1 MIESESCA
9 RRASSAS
16 DAGFRFRVLSFG
28 LRMPSPPALSHPMG
42 EGDRSG
48 TCVTRPSNFMKRLRS
63 LRPVA
68 GHSSLEIRPKN
79 EKKCGK
85 RPPWPFQ
92 PQRNVIEMSPMKES
106 ESVSE
111 WVSGS
116 ERSARCSAAVPGCEF
131 RHRPGACLH
140 SGQVWRRDAARTR
153 RRGRPRYQKLPNES
167 MRSARRF
174 KVSGSRFKADRRSQT
189 AATADSLTLPS
200 PIRWARE
207 PKRRVG
213 HAAYSARRAAT
224 AKPEPKKIKVNL
236 GYLRLFKLKKFLAM
250 PTTNGRECTRIC
262 ETNISKQK
270 GRVKGVAHGEALGAG
285 KRKGERVQGR
295 RGARILGNEQFYET
309 NPFFEEVK

>member
-92 PQRNVIEMSPMKES
+92 PQRNVIEMSPMRES

-131 RHRPGACLH
+131 RHRPGACSSFRAGL
-140 SGQVWRRDAARTR
+140 AARR
-153 RRGRPRYQKLPNES
+153 RPNPQAGTPAL
-167 MRSARRF
+167 R
-174 KVSGSRFKADRRSQT
+174 KNCKT
-189 AATADSLTLPS
+189 NPC
-200 PIRWARE
+200 
-207 PKRRVG
+207 
-213 HAAYSARRAAT
+213 ARRAGSKFQVQGS
-224 AKPEPKKIKVNL
+224 KPTGGHRPPLQRIPSPCPLPSDGRGSRNAAW
-236 GYLRLFKLKKFLAM
+236 GTR
-250 PTTNGRECTRIC
+250 PT
-262 ETNISKQK
+262 
-270 GRVKGVAHGEALGAG
+270 ALGAPRQQNPNQ
-285 KRKGERVQGR
+285 KRLRLIKL
-295 RGARILGNEQFYET
+295 I
-309 NPFFEEVK
+309 